1 MGSPYYAT
9 DGASREYFMPVT
21 LSYYDQSGGGQL
33 VEWALPYPVIAVS
46 SKKTIVET
54 PLTER
59 RGTVKEYI
67 NVQDY
72 EIVVKGFII
81 NEGNE
86 FPEQK
91 VTMLRRI
98 YEQQAPVSVKCPLTD
113 IFLLRPD
120 RSGSDQVVLSEL
132 KLPGVTGVKN
142 VWPYELHMI
151 SDAPFNLLAIS

>member
-1 MGSPYYAT
+1 MGAALP
-9 DGASREYFMPVT
+9 GNSREQQEDHCGNAAYGA
-21 LSYYDQSGGGQL
+21 Q
-33 VEWALPYPVIAVS
+33 
-46 SKKTIVET
+46 
-54 PLTER
+54 
-59 RGTVKEYI
+59 GTG
-67 NVQDY
+67 DY

-81 NEGNE
+81 KEGNE